1 MEHVADIWREAVQ
14 RIVLLEFIRVLP
26 ERLRQTSDQLVIFL
40 DDKRK
45 SCGLKHD
52 VVQLLPLLPDLLSL
66 LSRVGVD

>member
-1 MEHVADIWREAVQ
+1 MQ

-40 DDKRK
+40 DDKRE

-66 LSRVGVD
+66 LSRVGVE